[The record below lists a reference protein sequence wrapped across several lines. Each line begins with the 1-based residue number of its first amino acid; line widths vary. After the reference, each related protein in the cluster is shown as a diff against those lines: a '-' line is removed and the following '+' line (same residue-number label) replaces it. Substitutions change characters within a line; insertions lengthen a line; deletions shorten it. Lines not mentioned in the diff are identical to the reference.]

1 MHLMPTNLRRLAMLL
16 ALGFGAAGLA
26 GCGASPAPV
35 FFGAKR
41 HMVEIDGYRFAVF
54 LKADHAEEMRAE
66 VVRLGY
72 LSRAARDGVPARMIA
87 AAEQVSGCKV
97 QGPATGIWRS
107 PSLPGDTGEARFVLD
122 CHSATLRRSHLNTP
136 ASSP

>member
-1 MHLMPTNLRRLAMLL
+1 MQSWQPLLRRLTMLL
-16 ALGFGAAGLA
+16 ALGFGASCLA

-41 HMVEIDGYRFAVF
+41 HEVVIDGYRFVVF
-54 LKADHAEEMRAE
+54 LKGDHAE

-72 LSRAARDGVPARMIA
+72 LSRAERDGVPARMIA
-87 AAEQVSGCKV
+87 AAEQISGCKV

-107 PSLPGDTGEARFVLD
+107 PSLPGDTGEARFALD
-122 CHSATLRRSHLNTP
+122 C
-136 ASSP
+136 

>member
-1 MHLMPTNLRRLAMLL
+1 MHSWQPLLRRLAMLV
-16 ALGFGAAGLA
+16 ALGPAAAILA
-26 GCGASPAPV
+26 SCAASPAPV

-41 HMVEIDGYRFAVF
+41 HEVVIDGYRFAVF
-54 LKADHAEEMRAE
+54 LKGDHAE

-72 LSRAARDGVPARMIA
+72 LARPARDGVPARMIA

-107 PSLPGDTGEARFVLD
+107 PSLPGDTGEARFALD
-122 CHSATLRRSHLNTP
+122 C
-136 ASSP
+136 